1 MWCHQQ
7 ESNLY
12 LALRRHSFYPLNYG
26 GGLAGFELYSVKGFE
41 AQLPHSYGTVKIRSI
56 AVCSPAWA
64 RTVKRRDSS

>member
-1 MWCHQQ
+1 
-7 ESNLY
+7 
-12 LALRRHSFYPLNYG
+12 LNYG